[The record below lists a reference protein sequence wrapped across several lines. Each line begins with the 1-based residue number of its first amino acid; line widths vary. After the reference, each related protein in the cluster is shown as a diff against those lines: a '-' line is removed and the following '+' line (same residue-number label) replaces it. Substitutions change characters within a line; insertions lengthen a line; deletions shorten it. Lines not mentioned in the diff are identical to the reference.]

1 MELGFYTLVGSGVAL
16 VVALLVGLY
25 FWHRAS
31 RDRLYA
37 ELAAKRG
44 AIIIGHEPRLAPSI
58 APQAL
63 RDSFQRDHIVRVDYF
78 VAPDSMETLRAEA
91 KDCIPLVE
99 RSYVPTHKQGGTVSY
114 EKIHY
119 HAPNCL
125 AFYHSPAV
133 LDWISQVIGEKVV
146 PTADHDQSS
155 CSLLCYTQ
163 EGDHIN
169 WHFDHNF
176 YAGRHFTVLL
186 SLVNVGAEGGASKSQ
201 LMHRDPDGT
210 EHVVDTGENS
220 LVIFEG
226 DHVLHKASQL
236 GKGDTRV
243 LLSFTLSTDPRI
255 GWFQDFVRRVKDTA
269 FYGVR
274 TLWD

>member
-1 MELGFYTLVGSGVAL
+1 MELGFYTWVGIGCAL
-16 VVALLVGLY
+16 FAALLLGLY
-25 FWHRAS
+25 FWHRAT
-31 RDRLYA
+31 RDKLYA
-37 ELAAKRG
+37 DLAAKRG
-44 AIIIGHEPRLAPSI
+44 DIIRGNEPELSPPI
-58 APQAL
+58 APQSL
-63 RDSFQRDHIVRVDYF
+63 RDQFAKDRLVRVADF
-78 VAPDSMETLRAEA
+78 ASTGTLERLRTEA
-91 KDCIPLVE
+91 KNCIPLVE

-125 AFYHSPAV
+125 AFYHSPEV
-133 LDWISQVIGEKVV
+133 LDWISSVIGEKVV

-186 SLVNVGAEGGASKSQ
+186 SIVNQGAEGGSSKSQ
-201 LMHRDPDGT
+201 LMHREPNGT
-210 EHVVDTGENS
+210 EHTVDTSENS

-226 DHVLHKASQL
+226 DHVLHKATPL
-236 GKGDTRV
+236 GAGDTRV
-243 LLSFTLSTDPRI
+243 ILSFTLSTDPRI
-255 GWFQDFVRRVKDTA
+255 GWFHDFVRRVKDTA
-269 FYGVR
+269 FYGIR

>member
-1 MELGFYTLVGSGVAL
+1 MELGFYTWISIGVG
-16 VVALLVGLY
+16 VVLLSLIGLY
-25 FWHRAS
+25 FWHRHY
-31 RDRLYA
+31 REKVYA
-37 ELAAKRG
+37 ELAAMRG
-44 AIIIGHEPRLAPSI
+44 DIIRGHEPELAAAIEPLS
-58 APQAL
+58 L
-63 RDSFQRDHIVRVDYF
+63 RDQFVRDHIVRVDGF
-78 VAPDSMETLRAEA
+78 VAPETLDDLRVEA
-91 KDCIPLVE
+91 SGCIPLVE

-119 HAPNCL
+119 HAPHCL

-133 LDWISQVIGEKVV
+133 LDWISSVIGEKVV

-176 YAGRHFTVLL
+176 YTGRHFTVLL
-186 SLVNVGAEGGASKSQ
+186 SIVNVGAEGGESKSQ
-201 LMHRDPDGT
+201 FMHREADGT
-210 EHVVDTGENS
+210 EHVMDTTENS

-226 DHVLHKASQL
+226 DKVLHKATQL
-236 GKGDTRV
+236 GAGDQRII
-243 LLSFTLSTDPRI
+243 LSFTLSTDPRI
-255 GWFQDFVRRVKDTA
+255 GWFYDFVRRVKDTA